1 MRRSKRRSA
10 LSFIVF
16 GGETEVASKIAGP
29 VSVVDDTGPNVDIM
43 VETLDGAHDVQ
54 VAGQH

>member
-1 MRRSKRRSA
+1 MRRSKRGSA
-10 LSFIVF
+10 LSFF
-16 GGETEVASKIAGP
+16 AFDGKTEVASKIAGT
-29 VSVVDDTGPNVDIM
+29 VSVVDDSGPNVNIM